1 MANIEVDGPNKTIKV
16 DSGDLTL
23 DIPGDIILDAD
34 GANVT
39 FKDGGTSVLDLSN
52 SSTDAVL
59 TVSTQD
65 KDLIIKGDD
74 NGSAIT
80 AATFD
85 MSDAG
90 TLALN
95 HDLRIADA
103 GYIGSASDA
112 DAIAIASDGVVT
124 FSQKPVSN
132 SGIAIDNITIDG
144 TEIDLSSGDLT
155 LDVAGDII
163 LDADGDDLIFAAA
176 GTNLL
181 KVTNSSSDVVFQ
193 PQVDAKDI
201 KFNQYDG
208 NLLLDINDGGW
219 VGVHNAAA
227 GPGQLRL
234 YEDTD
239 NGTNFTAFQ
248 VGTQSG
254 DVTYTL
260 PTADGSDG
268 HALTT
273 DGSGTLS
280 WASAG
285 ASTVGAM
292 TDVTMDATNFVDSF
306 LIQTNSD
313 GSAPTT
319 GTLSSASHNI
329 GIGKDVF
336 KLLTS
341 GSQNVVFGNTA
352 ADELTE
358 GQENVLIG
366 YGAGH
371 KVTTG
376 DANIAIGSGAL
387 DALTT
392 HSKCT
397 AIGLDAL
404 GWLNG
409 SNSTAVG
416 WQAGG
421 SSAGASSLYLGY
433 QSYGSGNADEIIL
446 TGSGNPISAGA
457 DTLTFGKNGNRV
469 YNQFNSN
476 NNWTHSSDERMKKN
490 IQDETLGLSFINRL
504 RPVTYNFRLPSEYP
518 EDFPYYDAEDK
529 NPKTDVLQHGI
540 IAQEVK
546 AAMEAEG
553 NDTFNGYQLAN
564 DGVHSVSESNFVYPM
579 IKAMQEL
586 SAKVDSLET
595 ENTALKA
602 RVETLENE

>member
-23 DIPGDIILDAD
+23 GIPGDIILDAD

-144 TEIDLSSGDLT
+144 TEIDLSSGGLT

-469 YNQFNSN
+469 YNQFNTN

-490 IQDETLGLSFINRL
+490 IQNETLGLSFINRL

-518 EDFPYYDAEDK
+518 EDFEYYDANDK
-529 NPKTDVLQHGI
+529 NAKTDKLQHGI

-546 AAMEAEG
+546 AAMDAEG
-553 NDTFNGYQLAN
+553 NTTFNGYQLAN

-579 IKAMQEL
+579 IKAIQEL
-586 SAKVDSLET
+586 SAKID
-595 ENTALKA
+595 ALTA
-602 RVETLENE
+602 RVTTLEG